1 MTVNY
6 VPIGQD
12 ATVSYGSVDFKF
24 KNSRKYPIKIVAT
37 TNSGILTISIY
48 GIKEEKEYT
57 VTLDVETIE
66 KVDFETTYEYSSKIP
81 VNQEYIKQTGKYG
94 YKCSTYKVV
103 SYGDQEISRT
113 LLSTDTYKPQKQII
127 QKHK

>member
-1 MTVNY
+1 M
-6 VPIGQD
+6 GLCL
-12 ATVSYGSVDFKF
+12 
-24 KNSRKYPIKIVAT
+24 KNIAFVFLFDKIYPKEIKLENIIAEV
-37 TNSGILTISIY
+37 IS
-48 GIKEEKEYT
+48 IKEEKEYT